1 MMYGLDRVH
10 WIALANEFLTEF
22 SAGETYERLN
32 EDEQAVFERI
42 EELYSLTM
50 GETEEEYTQ
59 EWRENLT
66 AEEAAAVAVLDREID
81 DTMAILQLLELH
93 ENVFGLPE
101 W

>member
-10 WIALANEFLTEF
+10 WIALTNEFLTEF
-22 SAGETYERLN
+22 SAGETYDRLN
-32 EDEQAVFERI
+32 EDEQAAYKRI
-42 EELYSLTM
+42 EELYRLTM
-50 GETEEEYTQ
+50 DETEEEYTQ

-93 ENVFGLPE
+93 EKVFGLPE